1 MRIRVHQPR
10 VDLKAR
16 RSSSAAFVFF
26 IKVDEHFRKQ
36 DAKPGKFEGEP
47 SLAFCG
53 FDSNAAR
60 RHIETAGFGQ
70 VVESGLG
77 GKTGNFDT
85 ISLHTYPNA
94 RPAIELWPDLD
105 PEEVKKEI
113 LLQEKMARENNGYKD
128 LSKNECGR
136 AELAGKSIAVP
147 FVGVTAA
154 TLVVAEALR
163 LLHGGPAYGQ
173 LKFRLATP
181 EICHGLYLGDYAPAQ
196 VAGIP
201 YVMTE

>member
-1 MRIRVHQPR
+1 
-10 VDLKAR
+10 
-16 RSSSAAFVFF
+16 
-26 IKVDEHFRKQ
+26 
-36 DAKPGKFEGEP
+36 
-47 SLAFCG
+47 
-53 FDSNAAR
+53 
-60 RHIETAGFGQ
+60 
-70 VVESGLG
+70 
-77 GKTGNFDT
+77 
-85 ISLHTYPNA
+85 
-94 RPAIELWPDLD
+94 
-105 PEEVKKEI
+105 
-113 LLQEKMARENNGYKD
+113 MARENNGYKD